1 MQSSSD
7 WGIGNAG
14 WLLDQMPYHY
24 RHILIK
30 LASGKTGEFTQDKIG
45 ESTDGKGGETTK
57 LSRLIFA
64 LAGANYASSVDTTT
78 KARTTTISEAKA
90 RSGSPSVISL
100 RNTPKIPRAPRLLRR
115 TKAKPRSSPK
125 S

>member
-1 MQSSSD
+1 MKDGVLKDGSD
-7 WGIGNAG
+7 TMPESDYGIKNAG

-45 ESTDGKGGETTK
+45 ESSDGKGGEATK

-64 LAGANYASSVDTTT
+64 LAGVNYVSTVDSATHEQT
-78 KARTTTISEAKA
+78 RQRSLLW
-90 RSGSPSVISL
+90 RSGCPQD
-100 RNTPKIPRAPRLLRR
+100 RLLARHKR
-115 TKAKPRSSPK
+115 DLEE
-125 S
+125 